1 MMTQRT
7 ERREEA
13 ALATQPGETGVR
25 VTRIPRVQGVAG
37 GWEGAGDITG
47 QGETPP
53 IEARR
58 GALEEAR
65 VRRGV
70 AVEAEQEQGAGTT
83 DFTGA
88 AGTG

>member
-7 ERREEA
+7 GRREEA
-13 ALATQPGETGVR
+13 ALATQPGETGAR

-37 GWEGAGDITG
+37 DWEGAGDITG

-65 VRRGV
+65 VRRRVGEV
-70 AVEAEQEQGAGTT
+70 AEEEQGGGTT